1 MPLIDCRGLSFGY
14 GGSVVLSGVDF
25 RVNAGDYLCVVGE
38 NGSGKSTLMRGLL
51 RLQLPMSGDI
61 VYGDGLKP
69 DMIGYLPQRSAA
81 GVGFPAG
88 AYEVVLSGR
97 LGRRGLRPFYTR
109 RDREA
114 ALANMKMLDIGG
126 LADAC
131 FGELSGG
138 QQQRVLLARALCS
151 ADRLMLLD
159 EPMAGLDPEAAR
171 EFYDILREL
180 NASRGMTIVMVSH
193 DVERAA
199 GYASH
204 ILRLNRVQGFFG
216 PRDEYLRSELG
227 KTGQNGKICENFTGE
242 DGGV

>member
-1 MPLIDCRGLSFGY
+1 MC
-14 GGSVVLSGVDF
+14 
-25 RVNAGDYLCVVGE
+25 GE
-38 NGSGKSTLMRGLL
+38 
-51 RLQLPMSGDI
+51 I
-61 VYGDGLKP
+61 VYGDGLRP

-97 LGRRGLRPFYTR
+97 LARRGLRPFYTR

-114 ALANMKMLDIGG
+114 ALANMRLLDIGG

-159 EPMAGLDPEAAR
+159 EPVAGLDPAASL
-171 EFYDILREL
+171 EFYDVLREL
-180 NASRGMTIVMVSH
+180 NASGGMTIIMVSH

-204 ILRLNRVQGFFG
+204 VLHLNRAQVFFG
-216 PRDEYLRSELG
+216 PKDEYFRSEPG
-227 KTGQNGKICENFTGE
+227 KAGKNGKNFTGG
-242 DGGV
+242 DGDV